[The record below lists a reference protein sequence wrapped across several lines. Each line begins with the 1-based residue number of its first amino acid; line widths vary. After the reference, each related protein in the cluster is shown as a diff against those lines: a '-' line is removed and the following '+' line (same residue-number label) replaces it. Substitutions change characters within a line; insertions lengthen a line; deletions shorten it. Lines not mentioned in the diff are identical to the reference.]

1 MNPFQG
7 IAEFFLGLIKEKTLQ
22 GWIRLGVELFLS
34 GLLSFLFVCGTVLI
48 APPHSWAIGAGSG
61 MVVASV
67 CMTVVF
73 RRSPLTKGLLLV
85 LPSAEALKEINTD
98 IEVIE
103 KTK

>member
-1 MNPFQG
+1 MNPFEG
-7 IAEFFLGLIKEKTLQ
+7 IASFCLGLIKQKVLQ
-22 GWIRLGVELFLS
+22 GWIKLGVELFLS
-34 GLLSFLFVCGTVLI
+34 GLLSFLFVSGTVLI
-48 APPHSWAIGAGSG
+48 APPHSWAIGVGSG
-61 MVVASV
+61 MVVAAI

-103 KTK
+103 KAK